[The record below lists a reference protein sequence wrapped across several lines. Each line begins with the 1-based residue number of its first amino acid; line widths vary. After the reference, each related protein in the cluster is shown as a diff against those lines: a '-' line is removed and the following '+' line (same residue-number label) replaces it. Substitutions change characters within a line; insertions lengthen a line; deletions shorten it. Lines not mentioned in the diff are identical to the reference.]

1 MRIGVYA
8 GSFDP
13 LTNGHLDIII
23 RSLKLFDRLIIAV
36 ARSPE
41 KQSLFS
47 VSERR
52 NMIEASI
59 KGNERIEID
68 SFDGLLVEYARKK
81 GACAIIRGIRA
92 FSDFEYEFRMALMNR
107 NLAPDIETIFLMPSE
122 KSSYLS
128 SSLIKEIVS
137 LGGSVKEF
145 VPPIVE
151 ERLKKKYGIHR

>member
-1 MRIGVYA
+1 MRVGVYA

-13 LTNGHLDIII
+13 LTNGHIDIIL
-23 RSLKLFDRLIIAV
+23 RSLKLFDRLIVAV
-36 ARSPE
+36 ASGTE

-47 VSERR
+47 ISERQE
-52 NMIEASI
+52 MIRKSI
-59 KGNERIEID
+59 QLNERIEID
-68 SFDGLLVEYARKK
+68 DLDGLLVEYARKR

-122 KSSYLS
+122 DYSYLS

-137 LGGSVKEF
+137 LGGSVKDF
-145 VPPIVE
+145 VPPAVE
-151 ERLKKKYGIHR
+151 EKLKMKYGIH